1 MESELRFC
9 PHCGAGVTPDAIFC
23 SHCGKPLE
31 EPKLSTSIG
40 KQILI
45 YFVSLFL
52 PPFGLAWTFK
62 YLRQQNK
69 TARTVG
75 LVSLILTI
83 VGIIG
88 TVWITMGLLN
98 NLSSSLNSSLGGS
111 INDSQLNQFLQ
122 NY

>member
-9 PHCGAGVTPDAIFC
+9 PHCGAGVAPDAIFC

-31 EPKLSTSIG
+31 EPRLSTSIG

-45 YFVSLFL
+45 YCVSLFL
-52 PPFGLAWTFK
+52 PPFGLTWTFK

-83 VGIIG
+83 IGIIG
-88 TVWITMGLLN
+88 TVWIMMGFVN
-98 NLSSSLNSSLGGS
+98 NLNSSLNSALGGS
-111 INDSQLNQFLQ
+111 TNDSQLNQLLQ

>member
-45 YFVSLFL
+45 YSVSLFL

-62 YLRQQNK
+62 YFRQQNK
-69 TARTVG
+69 TARTIG
-75 LVSLILTI
+75 LVSLLLTI
-83 VGIIG
+83 IGIIG
-88 TVWITMGLLN
+88 TIWIMMGFIN
-98 NLSSSLNSSLGGS
+98 NVNSSLNSALGGS
-111 INDSQLNQFLQ
+111 TNDSQLNQFLQ